1 MAPILNV
8 SRRSFLAAVGIG
20 GGGLVLGVAL
30 DGLPGL
36 KGLAAPG
43 EPAAFA
49 PNVFLSVDPS
59 GLVRI
64 VAHRSEM
71 GQGIR
76 TSTTMVVADELEADW
91 SRVAVVQAE
100 GDEKKYG
107 DQNTDGSH
115 SIRGAMKPLR
125 MAGASAR
132 MMLETAAAA
141 QWKVPVAEVQA
152 RNHQV
157 VHAASGRSLD
167 YGALVAAAS
176 ALPVPA
182 PETVKL
188 KAKSAFRYIG
198 KSQPIIDGKGIVTGA
213 AVFGID
219 ATLPGMK
226 FAVIARPPVYGG
238 KLVSVDST
246 ETMKVPGVEKVVT
259 LEGAPPPSAFRPLGG
274 VAVVAKN
281 TWAAIQGREKLKLT
295 WDDGPNASYDSAQYK
310 AALVASAG
318 RPGTAARNEGDVA
331 AGLKGA
337 AKLVAA
343 DYYAPHLTHS
353 SIEPPAALADVTADG
368 CRVWACTQGP
378 QGARDELARALNL
391 PAEKVTVHV
400 TMLGGG
406 FGRKS
411 KPDFIVE
418 AALLSKAVGAPVRV
432 TWTREDE
439 IQHSYYHTVT
449 AMHLEGGFDASGKV
463 TSWLGR
469 TAFPCIGTVFAPNV
483 KTPQAGELELG
494 FLDVPYAIPNIRVEA
509 CDAEAHVRVG
519 WFRSVSNIP
528 HAFAV
533 CSFADEL
540 AAAAKRDPKDFLL
553 DLIGP
558 ARHVTLATTE
568 KYGNYGGDIAEYP
581 IDTGRLRA
589 VIEAASAKAGWG
601 RKLPARHGLG
611 IAAHRSF
618 LTYVCTVVE
627 VAVAADG
634 TISVPRVVTA
644 IDCGTYVHA
653 DRIRS
658 QMEGAAVMGV
668 STALYGQITFKNG
681 RSEQTNFDTYELARM
696 PDAPGVVET
705 ILIDS
710 DAPPAGV
717 GEPALPVFAPALCN
731 AIFAATGRRLRTLP
745 IGKKIAI

>member
-1 MAPILNV
+1 
-8 SRRSFLAAVGIG
+8 
-20 GGGLVLGVAL
+20 
-30 DGLPGL
+30 
-36 KGLAAPG
+36 
-43 EPAAFA
+43 
-49 PNVFLSVDPS
+49 
-59 GLVRI
+59 
-64 VAHRSEM
+64 
-71 GQGIR
+71 
-76 TSTTMVVADELEADW
+76 
-91 SRVAVVQAE
+91 
-100 GDEKKYG
+100 
-107 DQNTDGSH
+107 
-115 SIRGAMKPLR
+115 
-125 MAGASAR
+125 
-132 MMLETAAAA
+132 
-141 QWKVPVAEVQA
+141 
-152 RNHQV
+152 
-157 VHAASGRSLD
+157 
-167 YGALVAAAS
+167 
-176 ALPVPA
+176 
-182 PETVKL
+182 
-188 KAKSAFRYIG
+188 
-198 KSQPIIDGKGIVTGA
+198 
-213 AVFGID
+213 
-219 ATLPGMK
+219 MK

-238 KLVSVDST
+238 TLVSVDST
-246 ETMKVPGVEKVVT
+246 ETMRVAGVEKVVT
-259 LEGAPPPSAFRPLGG
+259 LDGAPPPSAFRPLGG
-274 VAVVAKN
+274 VAVIASN

-295 WDDGPNASYDSAQYK
+295 WNDGPNASYDSVTYK
-310 AALVASAG
+310 AALVASASK
-318 RPGTAARNEGDVA
+318 PGTAARNEGDTDA
-331 AGLKGA
+331 ALKGA
-337 AKLVAA
+337 ARVVSA

-353 SIEPPAALADVTADG
+353 SIEPPAALADVTAEG

-378 QGARDELARALNL
+378 QGARDELARTLGL
-391 PAEKVTVHV
+391 PPEKVTVNV

-418 AALLSKAVGAPVRV
+418 AALLSKAVGAPVKV

-439 IQHSYYHTVT
+439 IQHAYYHTVT
-449 AMHLEGGFDASGKV
+449 AMHLEAGFDGSGKV

-494 FLDVPYAIPNIRVEA
+494 FLDVPYAIPNIRIEA

-553 DLIGP
+553 DLVGP
-558 ARHVTLATTE
+558 ARHVTLATTQ
-568 KYGNYGGDIAEYP
+568 KYENYGGSIEEYP

-601 RKLPARHGLG
+601 RQLPARHGLG

-644 IDCGTYVHA
+644 IDCGTYVHT
-653 DRIRS
+653 DRVRS
-658 QMEGAAVMGV
+658 QLEGAAVMGI

-681 RSEQTNFDTYELARM
+681 RSEQSNFDTYEIARM
-696 PDAPGVVET
+696 PDAPGVIDTVLVE
-705 ILIDS
+705 S

-717 GEPALPVFAPALCN
+717 GEPGLPVFAPALCN
-731 AIFAATGRRLRTLP
+731 AIFAATGKRIRTLP
-745 IGKKIAI
+745 IGRKIAT